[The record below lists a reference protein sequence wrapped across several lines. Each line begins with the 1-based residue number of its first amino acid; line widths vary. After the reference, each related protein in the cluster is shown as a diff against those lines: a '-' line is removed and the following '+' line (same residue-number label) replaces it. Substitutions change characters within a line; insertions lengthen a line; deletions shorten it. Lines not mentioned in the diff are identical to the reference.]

1 MKLLKLILL
10 YLFLITQTQADTIYE
25 LIKIPNLEIY
35 NLKTENKLRY
45 FNAKQAFTIG
55 VDNNINCFKSSKQDL
70 DKKYKIIEKNL
81 NRYSQNFLKKINLK
95 YIVMCEDLS
104 ISGINTAGIPD
115 NVMKTLI
122 VDIKFNDKYFE
133 RVLHHEVFHIINDS
147 FKDIFNQKIWSSF
160 NPKEFNYAECSTC
173 TKKIGLETY
182 SKTAGFITEYSRS
195 TASEDMAEVFSHL
208 MYGNLP
214 ATVDPIL
221 QKKIEFIKKGLLKID
236 ESFISVKVNNDFEA
250 SIGDEV
256 NISILSSKCQI
267 FDFENGLNLNTN
279 KEK

>member
-10 YLFLITQTQADTIYE
+10 YLFLVYPTQADTIYE

-45 FNAKQAFTIG
+45 LNAKQAFTIG
-55 VDNNINCFKSSKQDL
+55 IDNNINCFKSSKQDL

-95 YIVMCEDLS
+95 YVVMCEDLS

-122 VDIKFNDKYFE
+122 LDVKFDEKYFE
-133 RVLHHEVFHIINDS
+133 RVIHHEVFHIINDS
-147 FKDIFNQKIWSSF
+147 FKEIFDKKIWSNF
-160 NPKEFNYAECSTC
+160 NVKNFNYAECSTC
-173 TKKIGLETY
+173 TDKIGLDTY
-182 SKTAGFITEYSRS
+182 KKTEGFFTEYSRS

-208 MYGNLP
+208 MVSSNINNS
-214 ATVDPIL
+214 DPIL
-221 QKKIEFIKKGLLKID
+221 QKKIQFIKNNLLKID
-236 ESFISVKVNNDFEA
+236 KDFILWFK
-250 SIGDEV
+250 
-256 NISILSSKCQI
+256 K
-267 FDFENGLNLNTN
+267 
-279 KEK
+279 